1 MTLYWVRVYRQDESK
16 SIAERCGIGPGGG
29 STTPVPSSESTGVV
43 GEGHFVMSMKIG
55 DPQMFDSTTLL
66 LLRLA
71 WMTLLPPE

>member
-1 MTLYWVRVYRQDESK
+1 MTLYCIRVYLQDESE
-16 SIAERCGIGPGGG
+16 STGARCVIGAVD